1 LGGSK
6 GIKNIAMRRRC
17 CGHWCPLEVG
27 FLHAESLRNVGF
39 RPWSRLYVGRRCNC
53 AKKQAGEWI
62 IEVASQDHMFSR
74 FICWARCRIVQI
86 KIVKTGS
93 HKSSFEQNS
102 NNSGNA
108 RRGRAWKGAVSTG
121 RGAVVIVDTP

>member
-1 LGGSK
+1 MARRESRTLRCGVDVAGTGALLKFDFCMLKVYEMLGLDHGPGCTSVGDAIVRRSRQANGLSK
-6 GIKNIAMRRRC
+6 S
-17 CGHWCPLEVG
+17 P
-27 FLHAESLRNVGF
+27 
-39 RPWSRLYVGRRCNC
+39 P
-53 AKKQAGEWI
+53 
-62 IEVASQDHMFSR
+62 QDHMFSR